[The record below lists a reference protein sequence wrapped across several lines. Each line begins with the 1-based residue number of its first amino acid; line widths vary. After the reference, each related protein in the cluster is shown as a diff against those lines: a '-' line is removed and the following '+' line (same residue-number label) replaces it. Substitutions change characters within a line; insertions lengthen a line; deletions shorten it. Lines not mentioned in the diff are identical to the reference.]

1 MFLSFHTFNSLYNPL
16 LYKTSTTIL
25 LMSFLSCVTLERIKS
40 PSVFICPHEG
50 CGRRFH
56 AQFSLNRHSI
66 IHSETKRFSC
76 KYCGKGFSLGQYLR
90 EHQYRHTK
98 ELPYECGVAGC
109 TKRFRQAGKL
119 SLHRKTH
126 PEYVPKKYNYSLN
139 KEKRT
144 KARNLCDVKSNLIL
158 NHNEPF
164 IANIDNQPIVLEKT
178 PEPMIEQNINPKE
191 SLEDEAKVSVQLPL
205 FPGLQDLQDHTLHSP
220 SMKAN
225 KVKDLRN
232 AKSNNKVVNNDLDSL
247 MKIIINVINN
257 PTQENRLINTQFS
270 TLDLFSLVNDF
281 KH

>member
-1 MFLSFHTFNSLYNPL
+1 
-16 LYKTSTTIL
+16 
-25 LMSFLSCVTLERIKS
+25 MSFLPCLTLERIRS
-40 PSVFICPHEG
+40 PSIFICPYEG
-50 CGRRFH
+50 CGRRFR

-144 KARNLCDVKSNLIL
+144 KARNLRNVKTDLIL
-158 NHNEPF
+158 NQDGP
-164 IANIDNQPIVLEKT
+164 IVTSIDNHRILLEKT
-178 PEPMIEQNINPKE
+178 PEPIIEQKINPRE
-191 SLEDEAKVSVQLPL
+191 TLEDEVKVPVQLPL
-205 FPGLQDLQDHTLHSP
+205 FPGLQDLQDRTLHSP
-220 SMKAN
+220 SMRAN
-225 KVKDLRN
+225 KIKIQRN
-232 AKSNNKVVNNDLDSL
+232 AEPNNRIVNNDLDSL
-247 MKIIINVINN
+247 MKIIINVINK
-257 PTQENRLINTQFS
+257 PAQENGLINTQFS
-270 TLDLFSLVNDF
+270 TLDLFSLVNGF
-281 KH
+281 